1 MKPLYDFI
9 VHVPNRF
16 ANKYEYGT
24 LKLQRDHRWDEFKDR
39 VSHGTIKALPAK
51 YDTVAEIGDTLIFHH
66 HVNQQPD
73 KYGMG
78 DDHYMVTYTPFE
90 MSCQAI
96 AVIKE
101 DGEVH
106 MLSDWIFLDAP
117 EAKKEELS
125 SSSGLFLGI
134 AEEDTNNDYAEVYCE
149 GWGTDYLDLKVGE
162 KVAFTKNADY
172 RIVLPNGDNVFRM
185 RPKDLLYVINS

>member
-9 VHVPNRF
+9 VHIPNRF
-16 ANKYEYGT
+16 KNEYTVGN
-24 LKLQRDHRWDEFKDR
+24 LKLERDHRWDEFKDR
-39 VSHGTIKALPAK
+39 ISYGEIKATPEK
-51 YDTVAEIGDTLIFHH
+51 FDTIAEIGDTLVFHH

-78 DDHYMVTYTPFE
+78 DDHYMVTYQPNE
-90 MSCQAI
+90 MACQAI
-96 AVIKE
+96 ACIKA

-117 EAKKEELS
+117 EAKKQEKS
-125 SSSGLFLGI
+125 TDSGLFLGI
-134 AEEDTNNDYAEVYCE
+134 AEEDTINDRAEVYCE
-149 GWGTDYLDLKVGE
+149 GAGTQELGIRKGDKV
-162 KVAFTKNADY
+162 VFTDGADY

-185 RPKDLLYVINS
+185 RPMNLLYVIES